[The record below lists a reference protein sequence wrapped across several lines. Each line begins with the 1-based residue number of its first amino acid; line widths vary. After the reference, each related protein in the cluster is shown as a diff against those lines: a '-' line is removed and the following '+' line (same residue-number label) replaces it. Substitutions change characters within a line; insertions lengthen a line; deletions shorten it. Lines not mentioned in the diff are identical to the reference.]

1 MQLGAKQQQ
10 SKAIYPLSPLP
21 QVVFFS
27 SCLPST
33 RKRIAQG
40 IASRPPGADPAKDMR
55 VHMYT
60 RHFFKKMELVGKIH
74 GQIRKQ
80 SVYVRLLELD
90 SAQQEG
96 KGMGAH
102 TSLSDARRRGSAGRR
117 TAQGIV
123 AARKGRPRERVR
135 GREREGVERRSE
147 HK

>member
-21 QVVFFS
+21 QVVFFPHVYH
-27 SCLPST
+27 LPE
-33 RKRIAQG
+33 KELPKALHHDPQG
-40 IASRPPGADPAKDMR
+40 RTQQR
-55 VHMYT
+55 TCVYT
-60 RHFFKKMELVGKIH
+60 CTPDIFLKKMELVGKIH
-74 GQIRKQ
+74 GQIRIQ

-102 TSLSDARRRGSAGRR
+102 TSLSDARRRRSAGGR

-135 GREREGVERRSE
+135 GREREGVERSE

>member
-102 TSLSDARRRGSAGRR
+102 TCRMLVGGEAPEEELAKGSSPLG
-117 TAQGIV
+117 
-123 AARKGRPRERVR
+123 KE
-135 GREREGVERRSE
+135 GRESA
-147 HK
+147 

>member
-21 QVVFFS
+21 QVVFFP
-27 SCLPST
+27 LMST
-33 RKRIAQG
+33 IYQKKNCPRHCITT
-40 IASRPPGADPAKDMR
+40 PGADPAKDMR

-74 GQIRKQ
+74 GQIRIQ

>member
-1 MQLGAKQQQ
+1 
-10 SKAIYPLSPLP
+10 
-21 QVVFFS
+21 
-27 SCLPST
+27 
-33 RKRIAQG
+33 
-40 IASRPPGADPAKDMR
+40 
-55 VHMYT
+55 
-60 RHFFKKMELVGKIH
+60 MELVGKIH
-74 GQIRKQ
+74 GQIRIQ

-102 TSLSDARRRGSAGRR
+102 TSLSDARRRRSAGGR
-117 TAQGIV
+117 TSQGIV